1 MTTIDKLHLP
11 TEKVTHWRGQV
22 RTRRKHPEQVGI
34 AAHAVAEDQ
43 AAGNGE
49 QAPGDK
55 LSLRKLEIVAE
66 NSAATVSINRQ
77 AAALQRAITKAK
89 APKNKPPK
97 KR

>member
-11 TEKVTHWRGQV
+11 T
-22 RTRRKHPEQVGI
+22 RKSHTGAVKCER
-34 AAHAVAEDQ
+34 AASILSKWESRLTQLQKGKPQ
-43 AAGNGE
+43 ATENRP
-49 QAPGDK
+49 QGDK
-55 LSLRKLEIVAE
+55 LPLRKLEIVAE